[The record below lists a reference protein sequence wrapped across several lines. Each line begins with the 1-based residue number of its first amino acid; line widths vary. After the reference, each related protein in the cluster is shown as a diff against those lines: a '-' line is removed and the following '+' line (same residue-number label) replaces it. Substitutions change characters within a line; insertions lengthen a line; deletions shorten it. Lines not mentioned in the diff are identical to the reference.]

1 MLFCSVNSHY
11 HTHILHIIKM
21 EHPITI
27 SHYTPLPDGEH
38 SPSLTTTNTAEQSS
52 RRRSLTFVLLFS
64 SILAAC
70 LVMGTMVLFPNSGNE
85 AVEKSTV
92 VPEETV
98 EVAPRGVAEG
108 VSMKSFRRPALNAE
122 PPANFP
128 WNSNVLSWQ
137 RSSFHFQPN
146 QNWMNGPLFYKG
158 WYHLFYQYNPDG
170 AIWGNKIVWGHAVS
184 SDLIHWKHLPVAM
197 VTDHWYDV
205 NGVWT
210 GSATILPDGQ
220 IVMLYTGSTNESVQ
234 VQNLAYP
241 ADPSDP
247 LLIEWVKYPGNP
259 VLVPP
264 PGIDFKD
271 FRDPTTAWRTPEG
284 KWRLIIGSKLNKTGI
299 SLVYD
304 TVDFKNFTLLD
315 GVLHAVHGTGMWE
328 CVDFYPVSKFG
339 ENGLDTSFD
348 GVGVKHVMKASLDD
362 DRNDYYAIGTYDP
375 VSGKWVPDNPELD
388 VGIGLRYDY
397 GIYYASKTFYDSNK
411 KRRVL
416 WSWIKETDSEISD
429 VRKGWASVQGI
440 PRTIL
445 FDPKTGSNLLQWP
458 VEEVNKLRLN
468 KTVFENVEINTG
480 AVLPLEIGSGSQ
492 LDITAEFEVDKE
504 SLERVQETNEVYDCK
519 NNGGSSGRGA
529 LGPFGLLI
537 LADKDLSEQTP
548 VYFYIAKGSG
558 GNLRTFFCA
567 DHSRSSKAVDVDK
580 EIYGSVVPVLRGEKL
595 TMRILVDHSI
605 VESFSQGGRT
615 CITSRVYPTKAI
627 YNNAKV
633 FLFNNA
639 TEARIIASLN
649 IWQMNTAQRQTHFAD
664 LVI

>member
-1 MLFCSVNSHY
+1 
-11 HTHILHIIKM
+11 M
-21 EHPITI
+21 ENPITI
-27 SHYTPLPDGEH
+27 SEYPYTHLPDGEH
-38 SPSLTTTNTAEQSS
+38 APSITAAPPADQHS
-52 RRRSLTFVLLFS
+52 RRRSLTFVLLLS
-64 SILAAC
+64 AVLAVC
-70 LVMGTMVLFPNSGNE
+70 LITGTMFLFPTSDSE
-85 AVEKSTV
+85 TVKKSTV
-92 VPEETV
+92 LPDERV
-98 EVAPRGVAEG
+98 EVEPRGVAEG
-108 VSMKSFRRPALNAE
+108 VSMKSFRRPSLGVE
-122 PPANFP
+122 PPENFP

-137 RSSFHFQPN
+137 RTSFHFQPN

-170 AIWGNKIVWGHAVS
+170 AIWGKQIVWGHAVS
-184 SDLIHWKHLPVAM
+184 TDLIHWNHLPVAM
-197 VTDHWYDV
+197 VTDQWYDV

-271 FRDPTTAWRTPEG
+271 FRDPTTAWRTPED

-304 TVDFKNFTLLD
+304 TLDFKHFTLLD

-339 ENGLDTSFD
+339 ENGLDTSSN
-348 GVGVKHVMKASLDD
+348 GIGVKHVMKASLDD
-362 DRNDYYAIGTYDP
+362 DRNDYYALGTYDP
-375 VSGKWVPDNPELD
+375 ISGTWVPDNPKLD

-397 GIYYASKTFYDSNK
+397 GIYYASKTFYDSNM

-429 VRKGWASVQGI
+429 VKKGWASVQGI

-445 FDPKTGSNLLQWP
+445 FDHKTGSNLLQWP
-458 VEEVNKLRLN
+458 VEEVNKLRSN
-468 KTVFENVEINTG
+468 KTVFENLEITAG
-480 AVLPLEIGSGSQ
+480 AVVPLEIGSGTGSQ
-492 LDITAEFEVDKE
+492 LDITAEFKVDKE
-504 SLERVQETNEVYDCK
+504 SLERVQKTNEVYECK
-519 NNGGSSGRGA
+519 SSGGASGRGA

-548 VYFYIAKGSG
+548 IYFYIAKGSD
-558 GNLRTFFCA
+558 GNLKTFFCA
-567 DHSRSSKAVDVDK
+567 DHTRSSKATDVDK
-580 EIYGSVVPVLRGEKL
+580 EIYGSTVPVLRGEKL
-595 TMRILVDHSI
+595 TVRILVDHSI

-627 YNNAKV
+627 YSNAKV

-639 TEARIIASLN
+639 TETRITASLN
-649 IWQMNTAQRQTHFAD
+649 IWQMNGAQRQTEFSN
-664 LVI
+664 LVL